1 MLHEVTLVVL
11 MSNYFL
17 SETSIIAFVH
27 TDPFILTHKWDS
39 SEMYG
44 LVLVIQLEDKVQ
56 SK

>member
-11 MSNYFL
+11 MSNSFL
-17 SETSIIAFVH
+17 SETFVIIFVH
-27 TDPFILTHKWDS
+27 TDPFILMYKCNS
-39 SEMYG
+39 SKIHG